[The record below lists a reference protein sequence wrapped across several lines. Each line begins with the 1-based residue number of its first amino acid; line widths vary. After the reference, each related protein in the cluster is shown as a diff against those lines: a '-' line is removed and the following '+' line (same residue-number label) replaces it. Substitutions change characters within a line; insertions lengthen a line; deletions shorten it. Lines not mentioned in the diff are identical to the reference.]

1 MLDFFSA
8 KDIKDKSKKS
18 SLGQVWNFR
27 HTFQT
32 CHGENKMYENKIQVL
47 SKRKMFYLFKDVF
60 SSNNFSSF
68 DDVID

>member
-32 CHGENKMYENKIQVL
+32 CHGENKMYENKIQVKNA
-47 SKRKMFYLFKDVF
+47 SQSAK
-60 SSNNFSSF
+60 NFALASVWRF
-68 DDVID
+68 GVG